1 MDTRVYEDYLL
12 KILKIN
18 LAFYSYQILEKLWKT
33 LQAENI
39 SKQIS
44 AEVHQ
49 NQNPVCW
56 VNSVQES
63 SLNYMPK
70 LCVQW
75 TKFPHHHLCTRYGYI
90 GFFALQAKV
99 INK

>member
-39 SKQIS
+39 CKQIS

-49 NQNPVCW
+49 NQNP
-56 VNSVQES
+56 
-63 SLNYMPK
+63 SLLSK
-70 LCVQW
+70 
-75 TKFPHHHLCTRYGYI
+75 
-90 GFFALQAKV
+90 
-99 INK
+99 

>member
-44 AEVHQ
+44 K
-49 NQNPVCW
+49 
-56 VNSVQES
+56 
-63 SLNYMPK
+63 PK
-70 LCVQW
+70 S
-75 TKFPHHHLCTRYGYI
+75 KF
-90 GFFALQAKV
+90 V
-99 INK
+99 E

>member
-49 NQNPVCW
+49 NQNP
-56 VNSVQES
+56 
-63 SLNYMPK
+63 SLLRK
-70 LCVQW
+70 
-75 TKFPHHHLCTRYGYI
+75 
-90 GFFALQAKV
+90 
-99 INK
+99 